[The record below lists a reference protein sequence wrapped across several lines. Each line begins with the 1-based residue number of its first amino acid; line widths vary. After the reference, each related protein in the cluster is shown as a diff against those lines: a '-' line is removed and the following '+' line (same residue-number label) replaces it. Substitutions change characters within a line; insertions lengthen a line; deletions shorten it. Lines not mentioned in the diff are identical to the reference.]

1 MTTQPSDH
9 PTTRP
14 VVAITIG
21 DACGI
26 GPEVVLKALTH
37 EDVRTA
43 CHPIVIGAMPIIKLT
58 RDQFAP
64 SVKLKRMIDMDQAES
79 SHDAVECLDLQN
91 LVPSEAP
98 RGQLSP
104 KAGKAAAEFAIK
116 AGELAMQK
124 KVDAIATA
132 PLNKEAMRAGGI
144 HYIGHTELYQAI
156 AGNPPVAT
164 MLISGELRVVHV
176 IQHESLLD
184 SIKHI
189 TRESVLHT
197 IRATD
202 AGMKQLGFARPR
214 LGVCGLNPHNG
225 EGGLLGREEIEII
238 SPAVQDAQ
246 RENIEI
252 NGPFA
257 ADSIFFRAV
266 RGQFDCVVAM
276 FHDQGHIAI
285 KTFGFDRSITVTLG
299 LPFIRTSA
307 DHGTAFDIAGKGIAN
322 ETSMAE
328 AIKLAAQL
336 AKKVTSDT

>member
-1 MTTQPSDH
+1 MK
-9 PTTRP
+9 REP

-21 DACGI
+21 DACGV
-26 GPEVVLKALTH
+26 GPEVVFKALARP
-37 EDVRTA
+37 DVRAA
-43 CHPIVIGAMPIIKLT
+43 CRPLVIGAMPIIKLT

-64 SVKLKRMIDMDQAES
+64 SVKLRRITEIAQAEFPG
-79 SHDAVECLDLQN
+79 DAVECLDLQN
-91 LVPSEAP
+91 LVPADAP

-104 KAGKAAAEFAIK
+104 QAGKAAAEFAIR
-116 AGELAMQK
+116 AGELALQK

-132 PLNKEAMRAGGI
+132 PLNKEAMRMGGV
-144 HYIGHTELYQAI
+144 HYIGHTELYQEL

-176 IQHESLLD
+176 VQHASLAESLRR
-184 SIKHI
+184 I
-189 TRESVLHT
+189 TRENVVHT

-202 AGMKQLGFARPR
+202 AGMRQLGFSQPR

-225 EGGLLGREEIEII
+225 EGGLMGHEEIDSIG
-238 SPAVQDAQ
+238 PAVQAARQ
-246 RENIEI
+246 EGIAAS
-252 NGPFA
+252 GPFA

-266 RGQFDCVVAM
+266 RGEYDCIVAM
-276 FHDQGHIAI
+276 LHDQGHIAI
-285 KTFGFDRSITVTLG
+285 KTYGFDRSITVTLG

-328 AIKLAAQL
+328 AIMLAARL
-336 AKKVTSDT
+336 AENKSG

>member
-1 MTTQPSDH
+1 MQSA
-9 PTTRP
+9 P

-21 DACGI
+21 DACGV
-26 GPEVVLKALTH
+26 GPEVVFKALARPA
-37 EDVRTA
+37 VRAA
-43 CHPIVIGAMPIIKLT
+43 CRPIVIGAMPIIKLT

-64 SVKLKRMIDMDQAES
+64 SVKLRRITDIARAEFPA
-79 SHDAVECLDLQN
+79 DAVECLDMQN
-91 LVPSEAP
+91 LVPADAP

-104 KAGKAAAEFAIK
+104 KAGKAAAEFEVR
-116 AGELAMQK
+116 AGELALLK

-132 PLNKEAMRAGGI
+132 PLNKEAMRMGGVQ
-144 HYIGHTELYQAI
+144 YIGHTELYQEL

-176 IQHESLLD
+176 VQHASLAESLRR
-184 SIKHI
+184 I
-189 TRESVLHT
+189 TRDNVVHT

-225 EGGLLGREEIEII
+225 EGGLMGREEIEII
-238 SPAVQDAQ
+238 GPAVQAVQ
-246 RENIEI
+246 AEGIAAE
-252 NGPFA
+252 GPFA
-257 ADSIFFRAV
+257 ADSIFFRAI
-266 RGQFDCVVAM
+266 RGEYDCIVAM
-276 FHDQGHIAI
+276 LHDQGHIAI
-285 KTFGFDRSITVTLG
+285 KTFGFERSITVTLG

-328 AIKLAAQL
+328 AIMLAARL
-336 AKKVTSDT
+336 AANQQA

>member
-1 MTTQPSDH
+1 MPIN
-9 PTTRP
+9 PII
-14 VVAITIG
+14 AITIG

-26 GPEVVLKALTH
+26 GPEVVFKALTH
-37 EDVRTA
+37 DDVRA
-43 CHPIVIGAMPIIKLT
+43 SCHPIVIGAMPIIKLT
-58 RDQFAP
+58 RDQFAQT
-64 SVKLKRMIDMDQAES
+64 VKLRRITDIAQAGFPD
-79 SHDAVECLDLQN
+79 DAVECLDLQN

-116 AGELAMQK
+116 AGELALHK

-132 PLNKEAMRAGGI
+132 PLNKEAMRAGGV
-144 HYIGHTELYQAI
+144 HYIGHTELYQEL

-164 MLISGELRVVHV
+164 MLISGEMRVVHV
-176 IQHESLLD
+176 VQHASLAESLRR
-184 SIKHI
+184 I
-189 TRESVLHT
+189 THDSVLHT

-202 AGMKQLGFARPR
+202 AGMKQLGFRQPR

-225 EGGLLGREEIEII
+225 EGGLMGREEIDVIA
-238 SPAVQDAQ
+238 PAVSDAQ
-246 RENIEI
+246 KEGVAAS
-252 NGPFA
+252 GPFA

-266 RGQFDCVVAM
+266 RGEYDCIVAM

-285 KTFGFDRSITVTLG
+285 KTYGFDRSITVTLG

-336 AKKVTSDT
+336 ARNK

>member
-1 MTTQPSDH
+1 MNKP
-9 PTTRP
+9 P

-26 GPEVVLKALTH
+26 GPEVVLKALAH
-37 EDVRTA
+37 EDVRAA
-43 CHPIVIGAMPIIKLT
+43 CRPLLIGAMPIVKLS
-58 RDQFAP
+58 RDQFAQ
-64 SVKLKRMIDMDQAES
+64 SLKLRRITDIAQADYAA
-79 SHDAVECLDLQN
+79 DALECLDLQN
-91 LVPSEAP
+91 LVPGDAP
-98 RGQLSP
+98 RGQLSA

-116 AGELAMQK
+116 AGELAMQR

-132 PLNKEAMRAGGI
+132 PLNKEAMRMGGV

-164 MLISGELRVVHV
+164 MLISGTLRVVHV
-176 IQHESLLD
+176 IQHMSLLESL
-184 SIKHI
+184 KHI
-189 TRESVLHT
+189 NQDSVLHT
-197 IRATD
+197 IHTTHD
-202 AGMKQLGFARPR
+202 GMRQLGFANPR

-225 EGGLLGREEIEII
+225 EGGLLGNEEIEVIA
-238 SPAVQDAQ
+238 PAVRAAQ
-246 RENIEI
+246 AQGIQVE
-252 NGPFA
+252 GPFA

-266 RGQFDCVVAM
+266 RGEYDCIVAM

-285 KTFGFDRSITVTLG
+285 KTYGFDRSITVTLG

-336 AKKVTSDT
+336 ASNLS

>member
-1 MTTQPSDH
+1 MNKP
-9 PTTRP
+9 P

-26 GPEVVLKALTH
+26 GPEVVLKALVH
-37 EDVRTA
+37 EDVRAA
-43 CHPIVIGAMPIIKLT
+43 CRPLLIGAMPIVKLS
-58 RDQFAP
+58 RDQFAQ
-64 SVKLKRMIDMDQAES
+64 SLKLRRITDIAQADYAA
-79 SHDAVECLDLQN
+79 DALECLDLQN
-91 LVPSEAP
+91 LVPGDAP
-98 RGQLSP
+98 RGHLSP

-116 AGELAMQK
+116 AGELAMQR

-132 PLNKEAMRAGGI
+132 PLNKEAMRMGGV

-164 MLISGELRVVHV
+164 MLISGTLRVVHV
-176 IQHESLLD
+176 IQHMSLLESL
-184 SIKHI
+184 KHI
-189 TRESVLHT
+189 NQDSVLHT
-197 IRATD
+197 IHTTHD
-202 AGMKQLGFARPR
+202 GMRQLGFANPR

-225 EGGLLGREEIEII
+225 EGGLLGNEEIEVIA
-238 SPAVQDAQ
+238 PAVRAAQ
-246 RENIEI
+246 AQGIQVE
-252 NGPFA
+252 GPFA

-266 RGQFDCVVAM
+266 RGEYDCIVAM

-285 KTFGFDRSITVTLG
+285 KTYGFDRSITVTLG

-336 AKKVTSDT
+336 ASNLS